1 MAWPSDQNQ
10 EGRGMGRVYMVLLFG
25 PRAPSQKLY
34 MANDPEEA
42 MKIARRDNPH
52 CSVGTWVERDVDT
65 ELESREIVVD
75 ALERARFDA
84 TMDVAK
90 RRGRG

>member
-1 MAWPSDQNQ
+1 
-10 EGRGMGRVYMVLLFG
+10 
-25 PRAPSQKLY
+25 

-75 ALERARFDA
+75 ALEQARFDA
-84 TMDVAK
+84 TMDVA
-90 RRGRG
+90 RRKNRG

>member
-1 MAWPSDQNQ
+1 MNWPSDQNQ

-25 PRAPSQKLY
+25 PRAPFQKLY
-34 MANDPEEA
+34 MANDPA
-42 MKIARRDNPH
+42 QRDNPH

-75 ALERARFDA
+75 ALEQARFDA
-84 TMDVAK
+84 TMDVA
-90 RRGRG
+90 RRKNRG